1 MNMLLRFPTTVL
13 IFIGILWVK
22 AIYPASSG
30 IADTD
35 FFWHL
40 TYGRWM
46 VEHSAIPT
54 GDIFSWTFAGQPYQ
68 LTQWMGEAA
77 MGIAYNLG
85 GLGGTKILSV
95 VLAGITIG
103 FAWLGAR
110 RYVHNSV
117 AFGLAVLCNL
127 VQIVT
132 PMRPQLFS
140 FALLAIAAY
149 LVVSYIETRRPKY
162 LIAYPALMAFWVNLH
177 GGFIVGLLLIGMLA
191 AGLTGEALLA
201 KRLKASIRELIPVW
215 VTVAAATVATLLN
228 PYGINAILTVL
239 MIGGLRSSSVIS
251 EWMPVNLTNELGWF
265 YLLNLVPFVALMSIS
280 EAKPRLTHGM
290 IAGFFL
296 VFGVLANRQVAM
308 CAAVM
313 APLTAALLS
322 RTPHYA
328 RMLPTLEDPSRPI
341 IYTLILAML
350 AGSFP
355 AIAAKG
361 NGTWDATLN
370 LQYPIKASDYLEQHD
385 LSGRVLSDTLE
396 ASYLIHRGIPVFV
409 DGRMDLYRDQ
419 FYFEWYLAS
428 RATPGWEKVLEMHK
442 PKALLLRL
450 DMAIRQAALAGGKW
464 KQVYEDDRYSI
475 LVPTE
480 SHLPAVAP
488 KELTYLDGK
497 GGMLRPYMP

>member
-13 IFIGILWVK
+13 IFIAILWVK

-177 GGFIVGLLLIGMLA
+177 GGFIVALLLIGMLA

>member
-13 IFIGILWVK
+13 IFIAILWVK

-280 EAKPRLTHGM
+280 EEKPRLTHGM

-313 APLTAALLS
+313 APVTAALLS

>member
-13 IFIGILWVK
+13 IFIAILWVK

-228 PYGINAILTVL
+228 PYGINAMLTVL

-280 EAKPRLTHGM
+280 EEKPRLTHGM

-313 APLTAALLS
+313 APVTAALLS